1 MPSVLRGP
9 RLRRCP
15 RTKQFLQIS
24 FVEAENGEELCRRS
38 GRLEGSAKDNLCRKK
53 KNFPPVRRNLFK
65 GIKIIEKYFYQEKKD
80 KKPNHL
86 ELGGQAPELQI
97 S

>member
-1 MPSVLRGP
+1 M
-9 RLRRCP
+9 
-15 RTKQFLQIS
+15 
-24 FVEAENGEELCRRS
+24 
-38 GRLEGSAKDNLCRKK
+38 
-53 KNFPPVRRNLFK
+53 RRNLFK

-80 KKPNHL
+80 KKPNRL

>member
-1 MPSVLRGP
+1 MVRSSVDVQGVLRVQQK
-9 RLRRCP
+9 
-15 RTKQFLQIS
+15 TI
-24 FVEAENGEELCRRS
+24 FVE
-38 GRLEGSAKDNLCRKK
+38 KK